1 MKKKVNRVLTIKN
14 LKNMNNSVVGAL
26 AGIAVGTILGVL
38 IAPDKGSN
46 TRKKIVEKGKDTS
59 DNIKEEIT
67 ALLDKVSEKYDV
79 IKKAGNEIAQTS
91 KSELS
96 KVKEDL
102 AS

>member
-1 MKKKVNRVLTIKN
+1 
-14 LKNMNNSVVGAL
+14 MNNSVVGAL

-59 DNIKEEIT
+59 DSFKEEINSFLET
-67 ALLDKVSEKYDV
+67 VSEKYDV
-79 IKKAGNEIAQTS
+79 IKKAGTEIAETS
-91 KSELS
+91 KSELT
-96 KVKEDL
+96 KVKKDF

>member
-1 MKKKVNRVLTIKN
+1 
-14 LKNMNNSVVGAL
+14 MNNSVVGAL

-59 DNIKEEIT
+59 DSFKEEINSFLET
-67 ALLDKVSEKYDV
+67 VSEKYDV
-79 IKKAGNEIAQTS
+79 VKKAGNEIVETS
-91 KSELS
+91 KSELT
-96 KVKEDL
+96 KVKKDF

>member
-1 MKKKVNRVLTIKN
+1 
-14 LKNMNNSVVGAL
+14 MNNSVVGTL

-46 TRKKIVEKGKDTS
+46 TRKKIVEKGKDTLDS
-59 DNIKEEIT
+59 FKEEINT
-67 ALLDKVSEKYDV
+67 FLETVSEKYDV

-91 KSELS
+91 KSELT

>member
-1 MKKKVNRVLTIKN
+1 
-14 LKNMNNSVVGAL
+14 MNNSLVGAL

-59 DNIKEEIT
+59 DSFKEEIT
-67 ALLDKVSEKYDV
+67 TFLETVSEKYDV

-91 KSELS
+91 KSELT
-96 KVKEDL
+96 KVKKDL
-102 AS
+102 VS